1 MPPDSI
7 RGSSDIGTQHSYP
20 SWDENYSLKRRSII
34 DNETATDKVIP
45 VQPKAQKM
53 EDCTDTKEAT
63 TAEDIKEQ
71 VNYTPSSDLPTSSSS
86 DTMNFAQLHHM
97 PNYLTNKDITE
108 TDNGDRKTTP
118 TMRHQPC
125 EITRNMK
132 KERDRLLTYINWP
145 LHYMDPK
152 DLAKAG
158 FYSTHYEDAVR
169 CAFCNVEICRWEEGD
184 DPMADH
190 QRWAN
195 NCPFVRGMNVGNIPM
210 DPNDKVELPC
220 RGQDTCGRYGI
231 QVRPNSVPERSE
243 QNIDLNAY
251 GITPNRSPA
260 YPNYATLEARLR
272 TFKEWPLSIK
282 QKPDE
287 LAGAGFFYTGKG
299 DQTMCFSCGGGLKDW
314 LEADDPWE
322 QHARWFTKCSFVLM
336 GAELR
341 TQESS
346 SSAAAESSATTSSRK
361 SSTASS
367 ASVPA
372 TATLASN
379 ANSSKKVDDGRVC
392 KICYTEE
399 LGVVFLPCGH
409 IVACVKCAPSLS
421 TCAVC
426 RQPFTATVRA
436 FLS

>member
-1 MPPDSI
+1 MNF
-7 RGSSDIGTQHSYP
+7 TQM
-20 SWDENYSLKRRSII
+20 D
-34 DNETATDKVIP
+34 D
-45 VQPKAQKM
+45 M
-53 EDCTDTKEAT
+53 
-63 TAEDIKEQ
+63 
-71 VNYTPSSDLPTSSSS
+71 NYTQ
-86 DTMNFAQLHHM
+86 MQHIA
-97 PNYLTNKDITE
+97 NYLTNKDITE

-118 TMRHQPC
+118 SMRHHAC

-132 KERDRLLTYINWP
+132 KERDRLLTYTNWP

-243 QNIDLNAY
+243 QNIDLNKL

-260 YPNYATLEARLR
+260 YPNYATLESRLR

-282 QKPDE
+282 QKPEE

-336 GAELR
+336 VKGREYIQEVSNRLPAMITSQQGAELR
-341 TQESS
+341 TEE
-346 SSAAAESSATTSSRK
+346 SSAAAESAATSTSK
-361 SSTASS
+361 SSTSSTSAQVAASS
-367 ASVPA
+367 SSSSAQA
-372 TATLASN
+372 TATAASSGSGN
-379 ANSSKKVDDGRVC
+379 KKVDDGRLC